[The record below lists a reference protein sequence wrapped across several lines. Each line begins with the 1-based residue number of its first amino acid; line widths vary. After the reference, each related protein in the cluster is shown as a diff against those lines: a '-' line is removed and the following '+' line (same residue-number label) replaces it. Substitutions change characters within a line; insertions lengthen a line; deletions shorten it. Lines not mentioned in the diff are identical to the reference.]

1 MIWPARGNA
10 QCDFHHAAAR
20 SIPITKHERG
30 PGASGGDIMSITGT
44 RGQARRRNL
53 SSGAVFFP
61 KEEKEAAPV
70 DSRRCR
76 HLAVSYRFWGG
87 ILDGAVPCDSGL
99 DHPASLVQVRRQAE
113 TPARFPRTKRL
124 PLEATTGLTILSKV
138 GSKQRKPQSLAPATR
153 TKMFRRQCG
162 RPNAALLTPFQGCG
176 SYSPSRLLCDA
187 DTPQTSPHPWGDCL
201 FVGVPERQAPV
212 SSQSEIKMIAQGLI
226 GAHGRRGDAATVA
239 SGGGKPR
246 GTQHKSA
253 TP

>member
-30 PGASGGDIMSITGT
+30 PGASAGGYHVNNRNTRAGAKTQFVERRSFLPKRREGSGT
-44 RGQARRRNL
+44 RD
-53 SSGAVFFP
+53 F
-61 KEEKEAAPV
+61 
-70 DSRRCR
+70 RRCR